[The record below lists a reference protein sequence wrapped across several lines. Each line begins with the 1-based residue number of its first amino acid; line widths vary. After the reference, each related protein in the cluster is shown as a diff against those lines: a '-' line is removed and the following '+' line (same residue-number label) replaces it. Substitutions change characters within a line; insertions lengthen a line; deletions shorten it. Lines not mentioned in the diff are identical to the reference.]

1 MREGGIP
8 PSNPRGRRHDGDG
21 AELGGVEGGPQ
32 VRRRFAAVRDGG
44 LAQGGRAA
52 AGAEI
57 GAEVGQ
63 EGKEEEIKQGRK
75 SSVEAVQIFVD
86 VILESLFPDL

>member
-1 MREGGIP
+1 MREGGDP

-32 VRRRFAAVRDGG
+32 VRRRFAAVRDCGLGQVGG
-44 LAQGGRAA
+44 ASA
-52 AGAEI
+52 AEI

-63 EGKEEEIKQGRK
+63 EGKEEEVEQGRK